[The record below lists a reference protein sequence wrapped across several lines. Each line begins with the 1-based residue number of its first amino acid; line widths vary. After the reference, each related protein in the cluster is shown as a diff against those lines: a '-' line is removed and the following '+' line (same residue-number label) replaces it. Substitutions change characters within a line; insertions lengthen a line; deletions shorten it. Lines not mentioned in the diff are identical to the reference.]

1 MAYRI
6 EMVYRILYAI
16 AQINGDEDQLQ
27 LNPLEDDFF
36 AGRDDLKAAA
46 VPEKAHDSQ
55 RAKSKRMTF
64 EEIGISVGAV
74 LHFKEDPSVTVA
86 IVERCYGRVA
96 ASLGI
101 SDQVERARRR
111 LATEISSGSISATGM
126 PKRNLGLS

>member
-55 RAKSKRMTF
+55 GAKSKRMTF

-74 LHFKEDPSVTVA
+74 LHFKEDPSVTVEVA
-86 IVERCYGRVA
+86 DAKSWLSWPTVA
-96 ASLGI
+96 ARS
-101 SDQVERARRR
+101 
-111 LATEISSGSISATGM
+111 
-126 PKRNLGLS
+126 

>member
-74 LHFKEDPSVTVA
+74 LHFKEDPSVTV
-86 IVERCYGRVA
+86 EVA
-96 ASLGI
+96 DAKSWL
-101 SDQVERARRR
+101 SWPTEPRRA
-111 LATEISSGSISATGM
+111 GH
-126 PKRNLGLS
+126 

>member
-55 RAKSKRMTF
+55 RAKSKRMPF

-74 LHFKEDPSVTVA
+74 LHFKENPSVTVEVA
-86 IVERCYGRVA
+86 DAKSWLSWPTVA
-96 ASLGI
+96 ARS
-101 SDQVERARRR
+101 
-111 LATEISSGSISATGM
+111 
-126 PKRNLGLS
+126 